1 MTAIYHITHVDNLPA
16 IVAVGA
22 LWSDGR
28 LSAAGMAPKNIA
40 HGNIKLRRAQTPV
53 TLPPHGVVADYVPL
67 YFCPRSP
74 MLYALKGGKVERAA
88 GTQDEIVHLVLD
100 AEALTAAGLACLH
113 TDGNAASQPLRFF
126 EGVSGLTS
134 LRWDVIRSWSWKDT
148 ADDNDR
154 KRSKS
159 AEFLVHGAV
168 PWAQVQSIGV
178 MTEDTRAR
186 AAAAIASA
194 AHRPP
199 VTLQPDWYYR

>member
-16 IVAVGA
+16 ILAAGALFSDSRLAAVGA
-22 LWSDGR
+22 T
-28 LSAAGMAPKNIA
+28 PKNIA
-40 HGNIKLRRAQTPV
+40 HGNIKQRRAKTPV
-53 TLPPHGVVADYVPL
+53 TLAPHGVVADYVPF

-100 AEALTAAGLACLH
+100 AEALMGAGLPCIH
-113 TDGNAASQPLRFF
+113 TDGNAASQPLNFF
-126 EGVSGLTS
+126 AGVSGLAT

-154 KRSKS
+154 KRCKA
-159 AEFLVHGAV
+159 AEFLVHDAV
-168 PWAQVQSIGV
+168 PWGHVQGIGV
-178 MTEDTRAR
+178 MTADAQRRVIAALADT
-186 AAAAIASA
+186 
-194 AHRPP
+194 AHQPP